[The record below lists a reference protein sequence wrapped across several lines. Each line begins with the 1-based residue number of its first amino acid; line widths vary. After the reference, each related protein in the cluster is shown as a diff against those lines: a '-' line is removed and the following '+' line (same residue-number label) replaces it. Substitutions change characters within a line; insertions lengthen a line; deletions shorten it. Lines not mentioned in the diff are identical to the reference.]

1 VISGIEFLLR
11 DLLAQGYGTASSL
24 RDANG
29 GMYALVPEFEIPAG
43 TFAGRVID
51 LAIPAPPDYPRGG
64 IASIHVRSAPHLVGK
79 GNTGTRNVIDSPLGI
94 DWQYWSY
101 QFQLRPIN
109 TTSELLAQINGVFRR
124 N

>member
-1 VISGIEFLLR
+1 MNGIVLMLS
-11 DLLAQGYGTASSL
+11 DLHTQGYGNASSI

-29 GMYALVPEFEIPAG
+29 GMYALLPQFEIPAG

-51 LAIPAPPDYPRGG
+51 LAIPAPADYPRGG
-64 IASIHVRSAPHLVGK
+64 IASIHVRSTPNLVGK
-79 GNTGTRNVIDSPLGI
+79 GSTGTRNVIDSPLGI

-101 QFQLRPIN
+101 QFQLRPFN

>member
-1 VISGIEFLLR
+1 MNGIVLLLS
-11 DLLAQGYGTASSL
+11 DLHAQGYSTASSL

-29 GMYALVPEFEIPAG
+29 GMYALLPQFEIPAG

-51 LAIPAPPDYPRGG
+51 LAIPAPPDYPRGS

-79 GNTGTRNVIDSPLGI
+79 GSTGTRNVIDSPLGN

-101 QFQLRPIN
+101 QFQLRPLN